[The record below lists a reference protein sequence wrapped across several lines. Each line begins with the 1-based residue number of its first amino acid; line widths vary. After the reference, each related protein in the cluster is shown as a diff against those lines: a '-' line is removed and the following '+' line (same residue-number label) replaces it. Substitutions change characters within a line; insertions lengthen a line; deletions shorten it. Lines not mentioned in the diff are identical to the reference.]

1 MIHNHVLAVLC
12 IVFPLKQF
20 WNQCC
25 NNSDDPD
32 PKQNEW
38 ETQSHKEQ
46 DYTACSTDKTAT

>member
-12 IVFPLKQF
+12 FVFPLKQF